1 MKKRILLKALMLSC
15 SLLWLSCS
23 DDNNGESPIELSPLA
38 FEHDSYEVRED
49 FMKNIPVFTGNQAYT
64 TKVEDTEIVKAQ
76 TWFNEG
82 AKNAGYLRLDGLKKG
97 ETVVCVTDI
106 ASKES
111 VNLKVKVTDFYMGF
125 VIETTNDGIFPK
137 GDFLYLLKDKEKSF
151 YILGNKDGQVTEETK
166 VKGTYTTGIEN
177 GIPYLFLTY
186 LNKENQ
192 EVTRKFNFSESSSAI
207 IQLFNDYF
215 GLSTKEIQNRMN
227 VLPKQYMILKEAQT
241 GVELKFGI
249 ENSDLPE
256 SILP

>member
-1 MKKRILLKALMLSC
+1 MRKRIVLKVLMLSC

-23 DDNNGESPIELSPLA
+23 DDNNGESPMELSPLT
-38 FEHDSYEVRED
+38 FKHDNYEVRKD
-49 FMKNIPVFTGNQAYT
+49 FMKNIPVVTGNQAYT

-76 TWFNEG
+76 AWFNEG
-82 AKNAGYLRLDGLKKG
+82 TKNAGFLRLDGLKKG
-97 ETVVCVTDI
+97 ETIVCVTDI
-106 ASKES
+106 TSKES
-111 VNLKVKVTDFYMGF
+111 VNLKIKVTDFYMGF
-125 VIETTNDGIFPK
+125 VIEATNDDIFPK

-151 YILGNKDGQVTEETK
+151 YILGHKDGQVTKETK

-177 GIPYLFLTY
+177 DTPYLFLTY
-186 LNKENQ
+186 LNKEDQ

-215 GLSTKEIQNRMN
+215 GLPTKAIQNRMN
-227 VLPKQYMILKEAQT
+227 VLPKEYMILKEVQT
-241 GVELKFGI
+241 GVELKFSI

>member
-1 MKKRILLKALMLSC
+1 MKKRILLKVLMLSC

-23 DDNNGESPIELSPLA
+23 DDNNGESPIVLSPLT

-49 FMKNIPVFTGNQAYT
+49 FVKTIPVVTGNQAYT

-82 AKNAGYLRLDGLKKG
+82 AKDAGFLRLDGLKKG
-97 ETVVCVTDI
+97 ETIVCVTDI

-111 VNLKVKVTDFYMGF
+111 VNLKVKVTNFYMGF
-125 VIETTNDGIFPK
+125 EIEATNDDIFPK
-137 GDFLYLLKDKEKSF
+137 GDFLYLLKDEEKSF
-151 YILGNKDGQVTEETK
+151 YILGRKDGLVTEETK
-166 VKGTYTTGIEN
+166 VKGGYTTGIEN

-186 LNKENQ
+186 LNKESQ
-192 EVTRKFNFSESSSAI
+192 EVTRKFNFSESSPSI

-215 GLSTKEIQNRMN
+215 GLSSKAIQNRMN
-227 VLPKQYMILKEAQT
+227 VLPKEYMILKEVQT
-241 GVELKFGI
+241 SVELKFSI
-249 ENSDLPE
+249 ENSDLPK